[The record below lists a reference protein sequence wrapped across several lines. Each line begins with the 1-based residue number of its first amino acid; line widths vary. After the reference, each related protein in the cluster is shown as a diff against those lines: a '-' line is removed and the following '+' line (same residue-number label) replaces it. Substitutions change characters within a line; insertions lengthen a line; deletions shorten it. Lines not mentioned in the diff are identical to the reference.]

1 MSLESEARD
10 VAVRVKAGQQ
20 TSYDIEAL
28 ADYVLALL
36 DRTSGVTPVEP
47 VAPAAVDS
55 GAVVEGADVPPAAPV
70 S

>member
-36 DRTSGVTPVEP
+36 DRTSGVASVGP
-47 VAPAAVDS
+47 VAGAAVDS
-55 GAVVEGADVPPAAPV
+55 GAAVEGAEVPKDAE
-70 S
+70 